1 LKLSNRSYAMVL
13 LLLVGVLA
21 AVMATNSPPNVAVA
35 TGTCGI
41 TGCVSTPSL
50 TSSTSY
56 SYSSTSTSTISAT
69 STTISTS
76 ISSSTTSTTAT
87 TTSTFFSY
95 TSTISTTQTST
106 SYSTQY
112 TATQTSSNTNLVT
125 VQTTTTTA
133 STYTNIVTQKG
144 IVTNCPVT
152 YVTNGNRLQP
162 YAQFLRN
169 FRDNQIDN
177 TTAGRV
183 FLTTFN
189 AWYYSW
195 APALARSAA
204 TSPVVYRIVQ
214 AGVVPLLGILYA
226 SYYSYNL
233 VAPISPEAAAITAG
247 VVAAS
252 LIGLAYI
259 APVAY
264 LSSRLLRHQVRFN
277 LSTRAL
283 APSAVWLAVSV
294 ITLAAAYAANSS
306 TVLAV
311 GVVSLVLSTLSAGS
325 LAGTRML
332 AQIQLPSVN
341 PTTVLL
347 LLRRYTRTLP

>member
-1 LKLSNRSYAMVL
+1 MRLSTRSYGMAL

-21 AVMATNSPPNVAVA
+21 AVMATNSPSYLAVA

-41 TGCVSTPSL
+41 SGCVSTPVLS
-50 TSSTSY
+50 SSTTY
-56 SYSSTSTSTISAT
+56 SYTGTSTFPITSTSS
-69 STTISTS
+69 TISTS
-76 ISSSTTSTTAT
+76 FSTSTTSTTAT

-95 TSTISTTQTST
+95 TSTISTTLTTT
-106 SYSTQY
+106 SYSTSY

-125 VQTTTTTA
+125 IQTTTTTS
-133 STYTNIVTQKG
+133 STYTSLVTQKG
-144 IVTNCPVT
+144 LVTTCPVS

-169 FRDNQIDN
+169 FRDNQIEN
-177 TTAGRV
+177 TTAGRT

-195 APALARSAA
+195 APALAQSAA
-204 TSPVVYRIVQ
+204 TSPVVYRAVQ

-233 VAPISPEAAAITAG
+233 VAPLSPEAAALTAG

-252 LIGLAYI
+252 LIGFAYI

-264 LSSRLLRHQVRFN
+264 LSSRLLRRRVRLN
-277 LSTRAL
+277 LSTRTLTPTA
-283 APSAVWLAVSV
+283 AWFTASV
-294 ITLAAAYAANSS
+294 IALTAAYATGSGA
-306 TVLAV
+306 VLAV
-311 GVVSLVLSTLSAGS
+311 GVVNLVLSALSAGT
-325 LAGTRML
+325 LAGARLFT
-332 AQIQLPSVN
+332 QIGLPSVN
-341 PTTVLL
+341 PATLPL
-347 LLRRYTRTLP
+347 LLRRYTKALP